1 MKTKLLLLAIILFSV
16 TAEVS
21 AQCSMCKAVA
31 QTGDGGGKAAGLNP
45 AILYLMAVPYILLF
59 FFFRKKIWSFLKE
72 LRGLWN

>member
-1 MKTKLLLLAIILFSV
+1 MKKKLLLLAIILFAV

-31 QTGDGGGKAAGLNP
+31 QTGDGGAKAAGLNS
-45 AILYLMAVPYILLF
+45 AILYLMAVPYLLLF
-59 FFFRKKIWSFLKE
+59 FFFRKRIIGFLKE